1 MCIVLYCTVVF
12 CFVLYALYCIIVLY
26 YSYNHRLNSELRNV
40 LASEGNDTE
49 LGLSADS

>member
-12 CFVLYALYCIIVLY
+12 CFVCTVLY